1 MLLRMVLTVWRWWP
15 TLGGVIY
22 KYIKM
27 LVRMLMTVWRWWW
40 WLTLNGAICS
50 FWKNIKIFLR
60 MVMTVW
66 WWWWLTL
73 GGAICTSP
81 AAGADDTTDLGF
93 RTTTTTTTTHY
104 STDPHPCLGVW
115 ENWYYMLSQVSGIW
129 HKIQKKDAT
138 SVLGFRTMSTT
149 RTPIWEDRN
158 WILHV
163 WQLSGIWHKD

>member
-93 RTTTTTTTTHY
+93 RTTTTTHY
-104 STDPHPCLGVW
+104 SKVPHPYLAVW

-129 HKIQKKDAT
+129 HKDLSKGWHQCSWAPHHVYHPHSYMGGQELNIACMT
-138 SVLGFRTMSTT
+138 SIRYLAQRF
-149 RTPIWEDRN
+149 
-158 WILHV
+158 
-163 WQLSGIWHKD
+163 K